1 MIILNKN
8 NLKSNNGSNSS
19 IYIDDLNNYNT
30 SNTYYKAI
38 WKHKYNISID
48 TGEAGF
54 EKNLIKYLKGV
65 KSFIE

>member
-8 NLKSNNGSNSS
+8 NLKSKNGSNSS

-30 SNTYYKAI
+30 SNTYYKAV
-38 WKHKYNISID
+38 WKDKYNVSID
-48 TGEAGF
+48 TSEAGF

>member
-8 NLKSNNGSNSS
+8 NLKSKNGSNSS

-30 SNTYYKAI
+30 SNTYYKAV
-38 WKHKYNISID
+38 WKDKYNVSIN
-48 TGEAGF
+48 TGEVAF

>member
-30 SNTYYKAI
+30 SNTYYKAV
-38 WKHKYNISID
+38 WKHKYNVSIN
-48 TGEAGF
+48 TGEVAF
-54 EKNLIKYLKGV
+54 EKI
-65 KSFIE
+65 